1 MTKLKLTDLRISSLG
16 KEYAIIL
23 NDYCIEEENYTNWN
37 SNDYK
42 IFVDK
47 FYDEFVLTAIDEGI
61 IEQTEEKYFKTYT
74 DDFHDRIKQVAI
86 DELKT
91 LLRER

>member
-61 IEQTEEKYFKTYT
+61 IEQTDKKYFKSY
-74 DDFHDRIKQVAI
+74 DDEVHDKIKKVAI
-86 DELKT
+86 DELKV
-91 LLRER
+91 LIRER